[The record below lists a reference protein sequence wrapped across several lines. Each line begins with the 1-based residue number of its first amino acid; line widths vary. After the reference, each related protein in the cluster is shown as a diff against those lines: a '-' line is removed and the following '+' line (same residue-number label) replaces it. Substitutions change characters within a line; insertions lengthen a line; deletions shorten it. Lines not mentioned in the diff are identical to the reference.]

1 MTFIMFIL
9 NSLDLM
15 NVLEEKIPETER
27 KHIVDWV
34 YAQQVLPV
42 ENNQGK
48 SIATNQV
55 KITN

>member
-1 MTFIMFIL
+1 MFIL